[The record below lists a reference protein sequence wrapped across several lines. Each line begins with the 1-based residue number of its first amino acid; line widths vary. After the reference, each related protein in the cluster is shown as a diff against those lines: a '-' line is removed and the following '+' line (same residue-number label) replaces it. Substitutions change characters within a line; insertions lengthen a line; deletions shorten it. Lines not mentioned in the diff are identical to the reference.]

1 MTRWFFIGCALL
13 ALSLLGAHVGSSL
26 VYTRT
31 PLSSQVIAG
40 HAVWIA
46 QGCESCHSLA
56 GQGGTYAPDLTHI
69 VAQRGI
75 AYLHEFFVNPAAFHP
90 GERPMPRL
98 NITRDE
104 IDAVLAYLQVAQD
117 NSTAAW
123 VPVVRVAGGSGG
135 MAGSAGVAAAQAGSL
150 ADAGQ
155 RLYSVRCASCH
166 ALAPDVVLVGPTFW
180 NIASTAATRV
190 PGQDA
195 ETYLRNAIL
204 YPGDYIVEGYQDVMQ
219 KNFGEVLSSDDIA
232 ALIAYLMTLRDPG
245 SAGGGEG
252 GAS

>member
-1 MTRWFFIGCALL
+1 MTRWFFVGCALL

-26 VYTRT
+26 VHTRT
-31 PLSSQVIAG
+31 PLSPQVIAG
-40 HAVWIA
+40 HAVWVA

-69 VAQRGI
+69 VAQRGS

-90 GERPMPRL
+90 GQRPMPRL

-104 IDAVLAYLQVAQD
+104 IDAVLAYLQAAQD
-117 NSTAAW
+117 NVVGDA
-123 VPVVRVAGGSGG
+123 VPVVRVAGG
-135 MAGSAGVAAAQAGSL
+135 AAVAASVGAGAQAQANSL
-150 ADAGQ
+150 ADVGQ
-155 RLYSVRCASCH
+155 RIYSVRCASCH

-180 NIASTAATRV
+180 NIANTAAARV

-195 ETYLRNAIL
+195 ETYLRNSIV

-219 KNFGEVLSSDDIA
+219 KNFGEVLSSEDINA
-232 ALIAYLMTLRDPG
+232 VIAYLMTLRDPA
-245 SAGGGEG
+245 SARGEG